1 MIRVTDDPNAS
12 MNTPPPIAVIPP
24 AALPVPAVLHAAPH
38 APRHWQLL
46 AWVAAVAFV
55 VMSVAAFV
63 SAWHTQQ
70 RVKSLEQEL
79 VKRQQT
85 SQDDATEAKLLSK
98 QALDSVREANGKLG
112 VLDER
117 VAESQL
123 QRSQVEDLIQ
133 SLSRSRDENVL
144 ADVEAALRVAMQQAS
159 LTGSTDPIVTI
170 LKQSDER
177 LARLNNPRLER
188 VRRAVARDLDRV
200 RTASAVDV
208 PSLTIRLDEA
218 VRMVDELPLVSTPD
232 RATAA
237 GRAAAASAASAAQ
250 AATGASR
257 ATAAARAGSAASAPA
272 ASAPPA
278 WVATVQRAWE
288 GFSVPF
294 FGELKQ
300 AVRVTSIEHPE
311 AALMSPDQAFFL
323 RENLKLR
330 LLNARLSILS
340 RQFDLAQADLQQAQV
355 AIDRYFDHGSR
366 RVVAFS
372 DLLRSVAS
380 QAKTVSFPRPDDTL
394 AAISAAV
401 AGH

>member
-1 MIRVTDDPNAS
+1 MNRVTDDSNAS
-12 MNTPPPIAVIPP
+12 MNVPPPMAVVPP
-24 AALPVPAVLHAAPH
+24 APPAVPAVVHTVSH

-46 AWVAAVAFV
+46 AWIGAVAFG

-70 RVKSLEQEL
+70 RVKRLEQEL
-79 VKRQQT
+79 VRRQQN
-85 SQDDATEAKLLSK
+85 SQNDATEAKVAAK
-98 QALDSVREANGKLG
+98 QALDSARDLNGKLG

-117 VAESQL
+117 VAESQM

-144 ADVEAALRVAMQQAS
+144 ADVEASLRVAMQQAS

-177 LARLNNPRLER
+177 LARYNNPRLER
-188 VRRAVARDLDRV
+188 IRRAIARDLDRV

-208 PSLTIRLDEA
+208 PSLTMRLDEA
-218 VRMVDELPLVSTPD
+218 VRMVDELPLVSTPE

-237 GRAAAASAASAAQ
+237 GRAAAASAAASAQSTRVSAKAASAAS
-250 AATGASR
+250 AATGA
-257 ATAAARAGSAASAPA
+257 P
-272 ASAPPA
+272 PPA
-278 WVATVQRAWE
+278 WVASLQHAWE

-294 FGELKQ
+294 FTELKQ

-311 AALMSPDQAFFL
+311 AALMTPEQSFFL

-330 LLNARLSILS
+330 LLNARLAILS
-340 RQFDLAQADLQQAQV
+340 RQFDLSQADLQQAQT
-355 AIDRYFDHGSR
+355 ALDRYFDHGSR
-366 RVVAFS
+366 RVVAVS
-372 DLLRSVAS
+372 ELLRQVSA
-380 QAKTVSFPRPDDTL
+380 QARQVSFPRPDDTL
-394 AAISAAV
+394 AAISAAA
-401 AGH
+401 AGR

>member
-1 MIRVTDDPNAS
+1 MNRVTDDLNAP
-12 MNTPPPIAVIPP
+12 MNAPPPMPVVPP
-24 AALPVPAVLHAAPH
+24 APPAVPAVVQVAHH
-38 APRHWQLL
+38 APRHWLLL
-46 AWVAAVAFV
+46 AWIAAVAFG

-70 RVKSLEQEL
+70 RFKSLEQDL
-79 VKRQQT
+79 VKRQQA
-85 SQDDATEAKLLSK
+85 SQDAAVEARLLAK
-98 QALDSVREANGKLG
+98 QALDSVRDANGKLG

-144 ADVEAALRVAMQQAS
+144 ADVEAGLRVAMQQAA
-159 LTGSTDPIVTI
+159 LTGSTDPIVVI

-177 LARLNNPRLER
+177 LARYNNPRLER
-188 VRRAVARDLDRV
+188 IRRAIARDLDRV
-200 RTASAVDV
+200 RGASAVDV
-208 PSLTIRLDEA
+208 PSLTMRLDEA
-218 VRMVDELPLVSTPD
+218 VRLVDELPLITTPE

-237 GRAAAASAASAAQ
+237 GRAAASAASAAAHL
-250 AATGASR
+250 AATRAASS
-257 ATAAARAGSAASAPA
+257 ASAAASGTP
-272 ASAPPA
+272 PPA
-278 WVATVQRAWE
+278 WVASLQHAWE

-294 FGELKQ
+294 FSELRQ

-311 AALMSPDQAFFL
+311 AALMTPDQSFFL
-323 RENLKLR
+323 RENVKLR

-340 RQFDLAQADLQQAQV
+340 RQFDLAQADLQQAQT
-355 AIDRYFDHGSR
+355 ALDRYFDHSSR
-366 RVVAFS
+366 RVVAMS
-372 DLLRSVAS
+372 DLLRQVSA
-380 QAKTVSFPRPDDTL
+380 QARQVSFPRPDDTL

>member
-1 MIRVTDDPNAS
+1 MNRVTDDTSAPMNA
-12 MNTPPPIAVIPP
+12 PPPMTVVPP
-24 AALPVPAVLHAAPH
+24 APPAVPAVVQAPPH

-46 AWVAAVAFV
+46 AWIAAVAFAT
-55 VMSVAAFV
+55 MSVAGFV

-70 RVKSLEQEL
+70 RFKSLEQDL
-79 VKRQQT
+79 VKRQQA
-85 SQDDATEAKLLSK
+85 SQDAAVEARLLAK
-98 QALDSVREANGKLG
+98 QALDSVRDANGKLG

-144 ADVEAALRVAMQQAS
+144 ADVEASLRVAMQQAA
-159 LTGSTDPIVTI
+159 LTGSTDPIVTV

-177 LARLNNPRLER
+177 LARYNNPRLER
-188 VRRAVARDLDRV
+188 IRRAIARDLDRV

-208 PSLTIRLDEA
+208 PSLTMRLDEA
-218 VRMVDELPLVSTPD
+218 VRMVDELPLVSTPE

-237 GRAAAASAASAAQ
+237 GRAAASASAAAPRTAAARASSAASAAVPG
-250 AATGASR
+250 T
-257 ATAAARAGSAASAPA
+257 P
-272 ASAPPA
+272 PPA
-278 WVATVQRAWE
+278 WVASLQHAWE

-294 FGELKQ
+294 FSELKQ

-311 AALMSPDQAFFL
+311 AALMTPDQSFFL

-340 RQFDLAQADLQQAQV
+340 RQFDLAQADLQQAQT
-355 AIDRYFDHGSR
+355 ALDRYFDHGSR
-366 RVVAFS
+366 RVVVVS
-372 DLLRSVAS
+372 DLLRQVSA
-380 QAKTVSFPRPDDTL
+380 QAKQVSFPRPDDTL
-394 AAISAAV
+394 AAVSAAV

>member
-1 MIRVTDDPNAS
+1 MNRVTDDLNAS
-12 MNTPPPIAVIPP
+12 MNTPPPMAVVPP
-24 AALPVPAVLHAAPH
+24 AVPAVPAVVHAIPH
-38 APRHWQLL
+38 PPRHWQLL
-46 AWVAAVAFV
+46 AWVAAVGFG

-70 RVKSLEQEL
+70 NVKALQQEL

-85 SQDDATEAKLLSK
+85 SQDEATEAKLLSK

-159 LTGSTDPIVTI
+159 LTGSTDPIATI

-177 LARLNNPRLER
+177 LARYNNPRLER

-237 GRAAAASAASAAQ
+237 GRAAAASAAQ
-250 AATGASR
+250 AGATPGAR
-257 ATAAARAGSAASAPA
+257 ATARAGSAASAAAAEPA
-272 ASAPPA
+272 PA
-278 WVATVQRAWE
+278 WVASLQHAWQS
-288 GFSVPF
+288 FSGPF

-340 RQFDLAQADLQQAQV
+340 RQFDLAQADLQQAQL
-355 AIDRYFDHGSR
+355 ALDRYFDHGSR
-366 RVVAFS
+366 RVVAVT
-372 DLLRSVAS
+372 DLLRQVGA
-380 QAKTVSFPRPDDTL
+380 QARQVSFPRPDDTL

-401 AGH
+401 AGR